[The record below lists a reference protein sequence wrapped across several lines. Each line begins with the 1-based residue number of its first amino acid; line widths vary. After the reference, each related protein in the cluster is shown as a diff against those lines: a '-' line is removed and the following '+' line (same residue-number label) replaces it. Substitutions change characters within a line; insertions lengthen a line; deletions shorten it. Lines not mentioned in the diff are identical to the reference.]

1 MVELAVWW
9 GVVVVV
15 VVAELVV
22 VELLVLVELLMLRP
36 LALEP
41 AELAFVVLVA
51 LNESV
56 ELGFVVVAQ
65 SESAVLVESKI

>member
-9 GVVVVV
+9 GVVV

-41 AELAFVVLVA
+41 AELAFVAVVA
-51 LNESV
+51 LSESV
-56 ELGFVVVAQ
+56 
-65 SESAVLVESKI
+65 VLVESKIE